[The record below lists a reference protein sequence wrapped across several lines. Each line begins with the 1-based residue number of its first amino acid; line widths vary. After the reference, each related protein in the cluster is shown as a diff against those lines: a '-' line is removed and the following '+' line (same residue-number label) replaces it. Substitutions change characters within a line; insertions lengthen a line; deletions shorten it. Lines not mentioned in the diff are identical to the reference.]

1 MFSGDGGRKTLTSP
15 QWRMAARR
23 GSRHERVAALL
34 CGVALLAG
42 LCSPGLVLGQ
52 SGPAFRVTQG
62 DVRVTVPL
70 RPGGAFEARTAS
82 LSGTLTLASPSRPA
96 ELEGELVSDLTTIDT
111 GIDLRNRHLRENY
124 LEVSKGPGYDKA
136 VLSQIRLADA
146 AGADFAGRT
155 AFTGTLRLHNVSKPV
170 SGTAEVRRSGSGV
183 EIVATFPL
191 LLPDFGIE
199 PPQYMGVGVGNKLMV
214 KVSFQASPGGA
225 R

>member
-1 MFSGDGGRKTLTSP
+1 MLCGDGGRNNLTS
-15 QWRMAARR
+15 WRWRLAARR
-23 GSRHERVAALL
+23 PWYLPKAALVCAL
-34 CGVALLAG
+34 ALLAG
-42 LCSPGLVLGQ
+42 PWGAPLAFGQ
-52 SGPAFRVTQG
+52 AGPAFRVTQG

-70 RPGGAFEARTAS
+70 RPGGAFEARTTS
-82 LSGTLTLASPSRPA
+82 LSGTLTLASSSPPA
-96 ELEGELVSDLTTIDT
+96 RLEGELVSDLATIDT

-124 LEVSKGPGYDKA
+124 LEVGKGPGYDKA

-155 AFTGTLRLHNVSKPV
+155 AFTGTLRLHDVSKPV
-170 SGTAEVRRSGSGV
+170 SGSADVRRSGSGV

-191 LLPDFGIE
+191 LLLDFGIE